1 MSTQRPANAS
11 PGLHGSLLHQA
22 TPPNDLGA
30 ANFNCRAMSH
40 KGYVPAVVNLIS
52 DDTQRIWGGTP
63 GEARRAM
70 LANDMDGVLGV
81 DGSFALL
88 AQDGERIVLARS
100 LDRPMRYFLAKA
112 VAGPVLIVA
121 ERIDEIAA
129 ELGRRGW
136 SAQFHPSYTR
146 MVPAH
151 HVTTL
156 RLVGCPDPNPVH
168 RRFFDPPRGTLP
180 TDLDVIG
187 RHYIEAVYSE
197 LRRWLAAQ
205 EPDAPIGVPF
215 SGGIDSGAILLCL
228 YKLLLNEGISPARLK
243 AFTLSVD
250 GAGEDARQATEFL
263 RRTSLEMLGETIDIP
278 ASALD
283 APRAVAV
290 IEDYKPLDVE
300 CAAVNLAL
308 LAGIRERYP
317 EWRLLVDGDGG
328 DENLKDYPIE
338 ENSELTIR
346 SVVNNRMLYQEG
358 WGVESI
364 KHSLTYS
371 GGYSRGCVR
380 GYACARE
387 HGFADFSPYTRPS
400 VIAVAEAI
408 PFAELTQGSHEKLY
422 ALKGE
427 IVSRG
432 VRAVLGVEMP
442 VFPKRR
448 FQHGAL
454 SAGEAPRLFPHGE
467 ALYRRH
473 FDRLHAAIA

>member
-1 MSTQRPANAS
+1 MNQHLPISR
-11 PGLHGSLLHQA
+11 
-22 TPPNDLGA
+22 
-30 ANFNCRAMSH
+30 
-40 KGYVPAVVNLIS
+40 VINLIPDESQRLWAVDESEGRRRLLAS
-52 DDTQRIWGGTP
+52 DV
-63 GEARRAM
+63 
-70 LANDMDGVLGV
+70 DGVLQL
-81 DGSFALL
+81 DGSFALA
-88 AQDGERIVLARS
+88 AQEGDRVVLARS
-100 LDRPMRYFLAKA
+100 LDRPMRYFLAKSTD
-112 VAGPVLIVA
+112 GPVLLVA
-121 ERIDEIAA
+121 ERIDEIRS

-136 SAQFHPSYTR
+136 ADQFHPSYSR

-168 RRFFDPPRGTLP
+168 RRFFDPPRGILP
-180 TDLDVIG
+180 KDLDVIG
-187 RHYIEAVYSE
+187 RHYIEAVYGE
-197 LRRWLAAQ
+197 LRRWLSVQDSA
-205 EPDAPIGVPF
+205 APIGVPF
-215 SGGIDSGAILLCL
+215 SGGVDSGAILLCL
-228 YKLLLNEGISPARLK
+228 YKLLLNEGQSPARLK

-250 GAGEDARQATEFL
+250 GEGQDALQARDFL
-263 RRTSLEMLGETIDIP
+263 RRTNLEMLGEIVDI
-278 ASALD
+278 SSNALD
-283 APRAVAV
+283 PLRAISV
-290 IEDYKPLDVE
+290 IEDYKPLDVD

-317 EWRLLVDGDGG
+317 DWRLLVDGDGG

-380 GYACARE
+380 SYACARE
-387 HGFADFSPYTRPS
+387 WGFEGFSPYTRPS

-408 PFAELTQGSHEKLY
+408 PFAELTEGSHERLY
-422 ALKGE
+422 ALKGD

-432 VRAVLGVEMP
+432 IRSVLSLEMP

-448 FQHGAL
+448 FQHGSV
-454 SAGEAPRLFPHGE
+454 SATEAARLFPRDE
-467 ALYRRH
+467 VRYRRH
-473 FDRLHAAIA
+473 FEKLHSAVV

>member
-1 MSTQRPANAS
+1 M
-11 PGLHGSLLHQA
+11 
-22 TPPNDLGA
+22 GA
-30 ANFNCRAMSH
+30 
-40 KGYVPAVVNLIS
+40 
-52 DDTQRIWGGTP
+52 
-63 GEARRAM
+63 
-70 LANDMDGVLGV
+70 VLDI
-81 DGSFALL
+81 DGSFALV
-88 AQDGERIVLARS
+88 AQDGERILLARS
-100 LDRPMRYFLAKA
+100 LDRPLRYFLAKSA
-112 VAGPVLIVA
+112 DGPVLIVA
-121 ERIDEIAA
+121 DRVDEIAR
-129 ELGRRGW
+129 ELARHGW
-136 SAQFHPSYTR
+136 GDQFHPSYTR

-156 RLVGCPDPNPVH
+156 RLIGCPDPNPVH
-168 RRFFDPPRGTLP
+168 QRFFDPPRATLP
-180 TDLDVIG
+180 KDLDLIG
-187 RHYIEAVYSE
+187 RQYIEAVYGE

-205 EPDAPIGVPF
+205 DPAAPIGVPF

-228 YKLLLNEGISPARLK
+228 YKLLLNEGRSPARLK

-250 GAGEDARQATEFL
+250 GGGDDMRQARDFL
-263 RRTSLEMLGETIDIP
+263 ARTHLEMLGEIVDVSSNEVDP
-278 ASALD
+278 L
-283 APRAVAV
+283 RAVNV
-290 IEDYKPLDVE
+290 IEDYKTLDVE

-358 WGVESI
+358 WGVDSI

-380 GYACARE
+380 SYACARE
-387 HGFADFSPYTRPS
+387 YGFDGFSPYTRPS

-408 PFAELTQGSHEKLY
+408 PFAELTEGSHERLY

-432 VRAVLGVEMP
+432 IRSVLGLEVP

-448 FQHGAL
+448 FQHGSV
-454 SAGEAPRLFPHGE
+454 SATQAARVFPQNEAR
-467 ALYRRH
+467 YRRH
-473 FDRLHAAIA
+473 FETLHAAVV

>member
-1 MSTQRPANAS
+1 MAE
-11 PGLHGSLLHQA
+11 
-22 TPPNDLGA
+22 
-30 ANFNCRAMSH
+30 H
-40 KGYVPAVVNLIS
+40 KYIAKVVNLIPDES
-52 DDTQRIWGGTP
+52 QRLWSIDAAEG
-63 GEARRAM
+63 RRRL
-70 LANDMDGVLGV
+70 LAGDMDAVLAI
-81 DGSFALL
+81 DGSFALA
-88 AQDGERIVLARS
+88 AQEGERVLLARS

-112 VAGPVLIVA
+112 TAGPVLIIA

-129 ELGRRGW
+129 ELARRGW

-156 RLVGCPDPNPVH
+156 RLIGCPDPNPVH

-180 TDLDVIG
+180 MDLDVIG

-197 LRRWLAAQ
+197 LRRWLAVQDPA
-205 EPDAPIGVPF
+205 APIGVPF
-215 SGGIDSGAILLCL
+215 SGGIDSGAVLMCL
-228 YKLLLNEGISPARLK
+228 NALLLNEGQSPARLK

-250 GAGEDARQATEFL
+250 GDGDDARQARDFL
-263 RRTSLEMLGETIDIP
+263 RRTNLEMLGETIDVP
-278 ASALD
+278 SSALD
-283 APRAVAV
+283 PLRAVSI

-300 CAAVNLAL
+300 CAAVNLQL
-308 LAGIRERYP
+308 LSEIRARYP

-380 GYACARE
+380 GYACASE
-387 HGFADFSPYTRPS
+387 HGFPDFSPYTRPS

-408 PFAELTQGSHEKLY
+408 PFAALTQGSHERLY

-427 IVSRG
+427 IVARG

-448 FQHGAL
+448 FQDGAVA
-454 SAGEAPRLFPHGE
+454 AGEAARHFPRNE
-467 ALYRRH
+467 VRYRRH
-473 FDRLHAAIA
+473 FERHFAALG